1 MGYPDGTKS
10 RTKTTDGDAL
20 TFLRVAAKGETR
32 IKTSRQ
38 ARPKLPANVLL
49 LIPAASAGNHQ
60 EWRTAEMKS
69 LEGCRRPRSCTVDI
83 FAEITNDEE

>member
-20 TFLRVAAKGETR
+20 AFLRVAAKGETR

-49 LIPAASAGNHQ
+49 LIPAQGISQDDAQDNLEDDHQ
-60 EWRTAEMKS
+60 GDLPM
-69 LEGCRRPRSCTVDI
+69 
-83 FAEITNDEE
+83 